1 MRHERSESS
10 PTSSERRAGGLLVRA
25 IVLTW
30 AAVVYLAYWIRYLPA
45 AR

>member
-10 PTSSERRAGGLLVRA
+10 RTSSEPRGGGVLVQA
-25 IVLTW
+25 IVLAW